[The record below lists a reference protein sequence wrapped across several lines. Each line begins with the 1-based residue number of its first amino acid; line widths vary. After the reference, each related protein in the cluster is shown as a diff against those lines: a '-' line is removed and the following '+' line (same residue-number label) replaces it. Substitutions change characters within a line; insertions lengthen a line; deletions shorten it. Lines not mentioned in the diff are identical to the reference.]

1 MFRIAKVRT
10 ASVTK
15 ILLLLLLLAKI
26 SVRDKGFVV
35 YHFHVSDEI
44 EIKIMHLAHR
54 TNEGITNKVNL
65 FIIFLIRSRETNN
78 DKKKK
83 MTKKK
88 KSRTKH
94 SSHKKCCDSNLSHL
108 HCKE

>member
-44 EIKIMHLAHR
+44 EIKIMRLAHR

-83 MTKKK
+83 
-88 KSRTKH
+88 SRTKH

>member
-1 MFRIAKVRT
+1 MCADVSHCKSENCVRYKNIIIT
-10 ASVTK
+10 IITC
-15 ILLLLLLLAKI
+15 KI

-65 FIIFLIRSRETNN
+65 FFYLFNKIMGN
-78 DKKKK
+78 K
-83 MTKKK
+83 
-88 KSRTKH
+88 
-94 SSHKKCCDSNLSHL
+94 
-108 HCKE
+108 